1 MAYAFFKIGGAGVAD
16 GEADELNKFLRAHR
30 ILSIDKRF
38 VERVD
43 GVHWYFCVE
52 YLDAAPGKRA
62 MSGEPGGKGSSS
74 TRVDYKEIL
83 SEKDF
88 EIFLALRAL
97 RKELAEKE
105 KAPVYTVFTNEQ
117 LAQMVQGKVVS
128 KSALEGISGVG
139 PARVSKYGEA
149 FLKILKE
156 KVVEDDATDRQPE
169 SENPGAD
176 EPASGVL
183 EGEPGEA
190 T

>member
-1 MAYAFFKIGGAGVAD
+1 MAYAFFKIGGTSVAE
-16 GEADELNKFLRAHR
+16 GEADELNKFLRTHR
-30 ILSIDKRF
+30 ILSIDKHF

-62 MSGEPGGKGSSS
+62 VSSEPGGKGSSS
-74 TRVDYKEIL
+74 TRVDYKKIL

-105 KAPVYTVFTNEQ
+105 KVPVYTVFTNDQ

-128 KSALEGISGVG
+128 KRISMLENSVMQTTFVVLWLRNHAE
-139 PARVSKYGEA
+139 ARGRGENWTR
-149 FLKILKE
+149 L
-156 KVVEDDATDRQPE
+156 PE
-169 SENPGAD
+169 QS
-176 EPASGVL
+176 L
-183 EGEPGEA
+183 
-190 T
+190 TRR